1 MPKSEVNT
9 LPNIKSAK
17 KRVKVISTKTLR
29 NQMLKSNL
37 KTVIKKF
44 ESAVLE
50 NDKAKAQEAFTVAV
64 KRIDQATAKGIIKKN
79 TASRKKSQMALK
91 LNKISA

>member
-1 MPKSEVNT
+1 MEVSR

-17 KRVKVISTKTLR
+17 KRVKVIKTKTLR

-44 ESAVLE
+44 EVAV
-50 NDKAKAQEAFTVAV
+50 NNADKEKAAEALKVAV
-64 KRIDQATAKGIIKKN
+64 KRIDQAVAKGILKKN
-79 TASRKKSQMALK
+79 TASRKKSQLALK
-91 LNKISA
+91 LNGIA

>member
-1 MPKSEVNT
+1 M
-9 LPNIKSAK
+9 PNIKSAK